1 MRAKVA
7 VTVVLA
13 LVAAIAVLWL
23 LGAERV
29 VTAWA
34 LEGQREAQGA
44 MAAALRRLRG
54 GDPAAVLALMSVCFG
69 YGFFHAAGPGHG
81 KMLIGGYGA
90 ARQVGALRLSAVALA
105 SSLAQGGTAIAL
117 VGAGVWLIGWSRDAM
132 TRMADEIFAPLSFA
146 AIALVGLWL
155 VWRGARG
162 LWRLQ
167 QAARPE
173 PQTDAQHRHGGADH
187 GSREHLHHF
196 HGDADHGHADH
207 GPSDHEHSDH
217 RHSGHDGTGHICST
231 CGHAHGPSPE
241 DLAQATGIKEVAF
254 LIAAVAIRPCTGALF
269 VLILTAQMGV
279 FWAGVLGTLAMAF
292 GTASVTIVVAIAAV
306 GLRRGALASLA
317 ESAAL
322 ARAQVVLELAVGALV
337 AVIATQLALA
347 AL

>member
-13 LVAAIAVLWL
+13 LVAAVAVLWL

-29 VTAWA
+29 VTVWA

-54 GDPAAVLALMSVCFG
+54 GDPAAVLGLMSVCFG

-90 ARQVGALRLSAVALA
+90 ARQVGAVRLSAVALA

-132 TRMADEIFAPLSFA
+132 TRMADEIFAPLSFT

-173 PQTDAQHRHGGADH
+173 PQTDAHHGHGATDH
-187 GSREHLHHF
+187 ASHEHLHHF
-196 HGDADHGHADH
+196 HGDAEHAH
-207 GPSDHEHSDH
+207 SGQGPSD
-217 RHSGHDGTGHICST
+217 HDGTGHICTT

-254 LIAAVAIRPCTGALF
+254 LISAVAIRPCTGALF

-279 FWAGVLGTLAMAF
+279 FWAGVLGTLAMAL